1 MHSDILSNLVITK
14 IYSATTMYTKKNT
27 KIKRSDRSRWAIVI
41 KYEGETTY
49 FSNGKAFTS
58 NINNI
63 FILPKGCSYEGC
75 CTRSG
80 HFSIIEFES
89 EGIYS
94 EILGFHVKNSEKILK
109 LFKEVEYKRTLR
121 KPMYETE
128 SIRDT
133 YSILLMLTQ
142 SASKRYL
149 PTEKIEKIR
158 PALDYIAKNYNT
170 NIKNDDLARLTG
182 LSTVYFRKLFT
193 EVLGTSPISYISEL
207 RIKKAKEMLKSD
219 YTSITDV
226 AQSLGYL
233 NIYDFS
239 RAFKK
244 YTGTPPSKY

>member
-1 MHSDILSNLVITK
+1 
-14 IYSATTMYTKKNT
+14 MYTKKNT

-58 NINNI
+58 DINNI

-75 CTRSG
+75 CTHSG

-89 EGIYS
+89 VS
-94 EILGFHVKNSEKILK
+94 MCSDILGFNVKNGEKILK

-121 KPMYETE
+121 KPMYEPE

-133 YSILLMLTQ
+133 YSILLLLTQ
-142 SASKRYL
+142 TTSKKYL

-170 NIKNDDLARLTG
+170 NIKNEDLARLTG

-193 EVLGTSPISYISEL
+193 EILGTSPISYINEL

-219 YTSITDV
+219 YTSITDI

-239 RAFKK
+239 RVFKK